1 MSLPA
6 VRFFPPPAF
15 RAVLAAALCFCGLL
29 TPTSA
34 QVSRDFALN
43 LQATVSASPPHLTL
57 TWAASALTTV
67 TAQRVHRRLKGATAW
82 VLQATLA
89 ITDTSYADPTATP
102 GIEYEYWV
110 QRQFSIY
117 PSVAVGYLH
126 AGVNLPLVEERGTLL
141 LVVDD
146 TMTAGLAPELAQLKD
161 DLAGDGWTVQTIPVT
176 RSETPPNV
184 RALIQAA
191 YAADPVNVKA
201 VYLLGHVPVPY
212 SGNIAPDGHGNH
224 VGAWPADGY
233 YGDMDGVWTDASVT
247 TSGGSP
253 ARTENVPGDGKFD
266 QSSLPSDLELQVGR
280 VDLSAMTQAPASAV
294 SELTLLR
301 RYLRKAHDYRQRL
314 GAYANVPR
322 RSIIR
327 DGFGFFGGEAFAAS
341 GWAAA
346 FSCVG
351 RNVDQPATG
360 QWFTQATGNTYLFGH
375 GNGGGSFTSA
385 SSVGTSEDF
394 GRKPSRV
401 VFTQLFG
408 SYHGDWDSPNNFLR
422 APLAGTATGDSLGL
436 VCSWSGRPYWF
447 YHPAGLG
454 ENIGY
459 AARFSMNN
467 SGTNFTP
474 TGFSARGVHEGLMGD
489 PTLRFH
495 MVEPPRNFAATTSA
509 AQVALRWDAS
519 AENALLGYHVYRAP
533 SPTGTFARLTPTP
546 LAVTTYTDATA
557 TVGDTH
563 RYLVRTVKLESVP
576 GGTYQNASQGA
587 LATITVSAAATPAPF
602 GPGGLSVQ
610 ANTSTQTVLTWVD
623 TAANETG
630 FRIERKV
637 NAGNSFTTLSNVG
650 ANAATFTDPGPTSS
664 GNVYYYRVVA
674 TGAGGDSLPS
684 NDASVDGVAGFF
696 DTAGPR
702 MKVSRS
708 SGTAAIVVNRFG
720 GSTGS
725 ASVTGTTSNVSALA
739 GTHYATTTGPVSFI
753 DGENGARIVN
763 VPLTTGSPAQLPRQ
777 FNLTLSA
784 PTNGSA
790 LAVQTVAR
798 VLIED
803 PAAPAPAGW
812 LQTILGTVTD
822 SSAAVFAEGAI
833 GSAIAGGS
841 VSTTD
846 NGRFIYKSRSGDGV
860 LTAYLDAPLPAQ
872 SSARFAVM
880 IRGTNS
886 SDDLM
891 ASTQVAGSSV
901 GTNLASRAFT
911 DGSVTLIPGASNN
924 LQLPRWVRLTRS
936 GNTFT
941 SDTSTDGATWTALG
955 STTLAIPTTAN
966 WGLYHNGDT
975 SGNFQLAR
983 FRSVTITDLG
993 VVAAPVNLTLT
1004 PEAPVQIRIAWD
1016 PVGGATGYRLERRA
1030 RQGAYTAL
1038 QTLVAGSA
1046 TFTDSDV
1053 LPGVI
1058 YEYRVQAYGGAINSP
1073 WTTSFTTAPGTA
1085 DPYHL
1090 WLKTHGLPMDG
1101 SGNGAPTATPAKD
1114 DIPNAIKYALG
1125 LTPSIPSYYGRVSS
1139 STISEG
1145 GERSITLTYIRPDPA
1160 PAGVLYK
1167 VLVGSDLT
1175 GWNSAQTLEISSLPA
1190 NNLRTITTRDTVPIS
1205 AANPQRFIR
1214 LEVTLP

>member
-1 MSLPA
+1 MSLPST
-6 VRFFPPPAF
+6 RLSPTAF
-15 RAVLAAALCFCGLL
+15 RALIAAVLFVLL
-29 TPTSA
+29 APATA
-34 QVSRDFALN
+34 QVSRDFALD
-43 LQATVSASPPHLTL
+43 LEATVSASPPHITL
-57 TWAASALTTV
+57 SWTASALTTV
-67 TAQRVHRRLKGATAW
+67 TAQRLHRRLKGGTTW

-89 ITDTSYADPTATP
+89 TTDTSYADPTAMP

-110 QRQFSIY
+110 QRQFSVY
-117 PSVAVGYLH
+117 PSVALGYLN
-126 AGVNLPLVEERGTLL
+126 AGVNLPLIENRGTLL

-161 DLAGDGWTVQTIPVT
+161 DLAGDGWTVQTIPVS
-176 RSETPPNV
+176 RSETPSNV

-212 SGNIAPDGHGNH
+212 SGSINPDGHSNH
-224 VGAWPADGY
+224 WGAWPADGY
-233 YGDMDGVWTDASVT
+233 YGDVNGVWTDTSVT
-247 TSGGSP
+247 TGGASP

-280 VDLSAMTQAPASAV
+280 VDLSGMAQAPASAV
-294 SELTLLR
+294 SELALLR

-314 GAYANVPR
+314 GAYASVPR
-322 RSIIR
+322 RSMIR

-351 RNVDQPATG
+351 RNVDQPATN
-360 QWFTQATGNTYLFGH
+360 QWFTQATANTYLFGH

-385 SSVGTSEDF
+385 SSVGTSEEF
-394 GRKPSRV
+394 GRKPSRI

-408 SYHGDWDSPNNFLR
+408 SYHGDWDNPNNFLR

-436 VCSWSGRPYWF
+436 VCSWSGRPYWY

-459 AARFSMNN
+459 AARSSMNN

-509 AQVALRWDAS
+509 GQVTLRWDAS
-519 AENALLGYHVYRAP
+519 TESSLLGYHVYRAP
-533 SPTGTFARLTPTP
+533 SPTSAFARLTAAP
-546 LAVTTYTDATA
+546 LGATSYTDATA
-557 TVGDTH
+557 TVGVPH

-587 LATITVSAAATPAPF
+587 LATVTVSAAPTSAPF
-602 GPGGLSVQ
+602 GPGSLTAQ
-610 ANTSTQTVLTWVD
+610 ANTSTQTVLTWAD

-637 NAGNSFTTLSNVG
+637 NASNNFNTLSNVG
-650 ANAATFTDPGPTSS
+650 ANVTTFTDPGPFTH

-684 NDASVDGVAGFF
+684 NEAAVDGSAGFL

-708 SGTAAIVVNRFG
+708 SGNAAIVVNRFG
-720 GSTGS
+720 GGTGP
-725 ASVTGTTSNVSALA
+725 ASVTATTSNVSALA
-739 GTHYATTTGPVSFI
+739 GTHYTTATGPVSFS

-784 PTNGSA
+784 PTNSTA
-790 LAVQTVAR
+790 LAVQAVTR
-798 VLIED
+798 VLVED
-803 PAAPAPAGW
+803 PAATAPAGW

-846 NGRFIYKSRSGDGV
+846 NGRFVYKSRSGDGV
-860 LTAYLDAPLPAQ
+860 LTAYIDTPLPAQ
-872 SSARFAVM
+872 ASARFAVM

-901 GTNLASRAFT
+901 GTNLATRAFT
-911 DGSVTLIPGASNN
+911 DGSVTLTPGTSNN

-941 SDTSTDGATWTALG
+941 SDTSADGATWTALG
-955 STTLAIPTTAN
+955 STTLSIPASAN

-983 FRSVTITDLG
+983 FRYVTITNPG
-993 VVAAPVNLTLT
+993 VVAAPINFTLT
-1004 PEAPVQIRIAWD
+1004 PEAPLQIRSAWD

-1030 RQGAYTAL
+1030 RQGTYAPL
-1038 QTLVAGSA
+1038 QTLAAGNV
-1046 TFTDSDV
+1046 TFTDTDV

-1058 YEYRVQAYGGAINSP
+1058 YEYRVQAYDSTINSA
-1073 WTTSFTTAPGTA
+1073 WTTFFTTAPGTA
-1085 DPYHL
+1085 NPYNL

-1101 SGNGAPTATPAKD
+1101 SGNGAPTATPARD

-1125 LTPSIPSYYGRVSS
+1125 LTPTIPSYFGRVSS
-1139 STISEG
+1139 SSISES
-1145 GERSITLTYIRPDPA
+1145 GERYLTLSYIRPDPA

-1167 VLVGSDLT
+1167 VLVGSDLA
-1175 GWNSAQTLEISSLPA
+1175 GWNSAQALEISSAPSI
-1190 NNLRTITTRDTVPIS
+1190 NLRTITTRDTVPIS
-1205 AANPQRFIR
+1205 AATPQRFIR
-1214 LEVTLP
+1214 LEVTVP